1 MVLFKSS
8 YTLHKRPNL
17 HLFTFHYGSIQIL
30 YRFRVKMHTIKIY
43 IPLWFY
49 SNLRIIIYSLVFW
62 TFTFHYGSIQIRD
75 NVLFFAHCYHL
86 HSTMVLF
93 KLIHIGMI
101 ILLLHIYIP
110 LWFYSNQFAIHQVQQ
125 LKNLHSTM
133 VLFKL
138 RLQQLRRKDYFIY
151 IPLWFYSNVCKFW
164 KRIILKRDLH
174 STMVLFK

>member
-1 MVLFKSS
+1 MVFIYIPLWFYSNGVTQTSRECDKIIYIPLWFYSNQVILFTNDQISIYLHSTMVLFKSIVAVLTAVG
-8 YTLHKRPNL
+8 TL
-17 HLFTFHYGSIQIL
+17 LFTFHYGSIQIL

-110 LWFYSNQFAIHQVQQ
+110 LWFYSNLIVH
-125 LKNLHSTM
+125 L
-133 VLFKL
+133 
-138 RLQQLRRKDYFIY
+138 
-151 IPLWFYSNVCKFW
+151 YSSY
-164 KRIILKRDLH
+164 L
-174 STMVLFK
+174 

>member
-62 TFTFHYGSIQIRD
+62 TFTFHYGSILIRD

-110 LWFYSNQFAIHQVQQ
+110 LWFYSNSSHSPTPYILYSIYIPLWFYSNLTKTIDEY
-125 LKNLHSTM
+125 KESNLHSTM
-133 VLFKL
+133 VLFK
-138 RLQQLRRKDYFIY
+138 F
-151 IPLWFYSNVCKFW
+151 FAKF
-164 KRIILKRDLH
+164 L
-174 STMVLFK
+174 